1 MKTVSVR
8 ALLVAIVVIAA
19 LVSIGIHVRRRFI
32 VDVLP
37 SRPTGSA
44 DPTAKDLA
52 SEFHTVLPNSEKQHL
67 LDGDFKVITNT
78 AELPPFIRNAFAT
91 ITGDR
96 PFALADPGTKYQ
108 RTDVIYEQGLAH
120 RRLVL
125 GGVRKNRWFIHYEHG
140 GIGVSYAVMILD
152 AGPDNSVK
160 FVWGGTG
167 LQPAKNLDALRNA
180 IALGTFTD
188 NYVFYW

>member
-1 MKTVSVR
+1 
-8 ALLVAIVVIAA
+8 
-19 LVSIGIHVRRRFI
+19 
-32 VDVLP
+32 
-37 SRPTGSA
+37 
-44 DPTAKDLA
+44 
-52 SEFHTVLPNSEKQHL
+52 
-67 LDGDFKVITNT
+67 
-78 AELPPFIRNAFAT
+78 
-91 ITGDR
+91 
-96 PFALADPGTKYQ
+96 
-108 RTDVIYEQGLAH
+108 
-120 RRLVL
+120 VL